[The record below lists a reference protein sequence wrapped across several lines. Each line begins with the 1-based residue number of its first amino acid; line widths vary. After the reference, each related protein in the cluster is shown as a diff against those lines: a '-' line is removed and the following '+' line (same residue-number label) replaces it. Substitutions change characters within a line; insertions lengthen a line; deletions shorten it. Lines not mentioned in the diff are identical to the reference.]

1 MIFRDDYGVDELIDV
16 IEGNRK
22 YVKCLYV
29 YNKIDTVCIE
39 DVDRLARLPYS
50 TVCSIRLNLNVDTVL
65 ELIWEYM
72 GLLRIY
78 TKRRAEPPSFDE
90 PVVLSKYRNG
100 LTVEGAVAQ
109 ISQDLLEKFNYALV
123 WGTSTKYSPQHCG
136 LAHVLEDEDVI
147 QIVKKTVNQEK
158 HDKNYSQQCQAVY
171 DKYKKKKKSG
181 KSS

>member
-39 DVDRLARLPYS
+39 DVDRLARLPHS

-90 PVVLSKYRNG
+90 PVVLSPSRRSRRTCWRS
-100 LTVEGAVAQ
+100 LTMRWCGEPAR
-109 ISQDLLEKFNYALV
+109 
-123 WGTSTKYSPQHCG
+123 STARS
-136 LAHVLEDEDVI
+136 
-147 QIVKKTVNQEK
+147 IVGWRM
-158 HDKNYSQQCQAVY
+158 YWRMRM
-171 DKYKKKKKSG
+171 
-181 KSS
+181 

>member
-1 MIFRDDYGVDELIDV
+1 MEKKNILFGLRPIIEAIEAGHEFEKIYLKKGADGVLLNELAALCKARHIRV
-16 IEGNRK
+16 QWVPVEKLNRLVRGNHQ
-22 YVKCLYV
+22 
-29 YNKIDTVCIE
+29 
-39 DVDRLARLPYS
+39 
-50 TVCSIRLNLNVDTVL
+50 
-65 ELIWEYM
+65 
-72 GLLRIY
+72 
-78 TKRRAEPPSFDE
+78 
-90 PVVLSKYRNG
+90 
-100 LTVEGAVAQ
+100 GAVAQ
-109 ISQDLLEKFNYALV
+109 ISQDLLEKFSYALV